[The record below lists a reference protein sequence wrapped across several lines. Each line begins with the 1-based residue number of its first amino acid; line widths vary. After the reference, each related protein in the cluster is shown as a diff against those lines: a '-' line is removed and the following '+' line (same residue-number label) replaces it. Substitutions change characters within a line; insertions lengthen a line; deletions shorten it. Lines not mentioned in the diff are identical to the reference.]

1 MVEELFVQ
9 AEQNRGVKLKR
20 VDHEDRVVAEE
31 AIRPTEPS

>member
-9 AEQNRGVKLKR
+9 AEQNRGIKLQR

-31 AIRPTEPS
+31 AVRPAEPS